1 MYPCIQRE
9 KDFLDRLNH
18 HRFSEFQ
25 KFEDDYYGDKIATLS
40 DYRQWVRQQDK
51 KKEVAKRL
59 KAADTTQTNDKK

>member
-1 MYPCIQRE
+1 MCIQRE
-9 KDFLDRLNH
+9 KDFLERLDR

-25 KFEDDYYGDKIATLS
+25 KFEDDYYGDKIANVG

-59 KAADTTQTNDKK
+59 KAAENIQTAQNK